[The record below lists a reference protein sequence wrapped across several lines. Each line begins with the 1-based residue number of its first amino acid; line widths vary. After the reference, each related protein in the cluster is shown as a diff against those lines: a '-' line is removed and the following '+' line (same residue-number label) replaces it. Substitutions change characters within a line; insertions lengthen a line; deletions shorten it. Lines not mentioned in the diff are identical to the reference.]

1 MEKDMTP
8 EELLEWEEWAKEYEK
23 YIEEKAN
30 GNYDKNDDE
39 EVELI
44 DEYIDG

>member
-1 MEKDMTP
+1 MTP

-30 GNYDKNDDE
+30 DTYNNDDDE
-39 EVELI
+39 EIELL
-44 DEYIDG
+44 DEHTDG